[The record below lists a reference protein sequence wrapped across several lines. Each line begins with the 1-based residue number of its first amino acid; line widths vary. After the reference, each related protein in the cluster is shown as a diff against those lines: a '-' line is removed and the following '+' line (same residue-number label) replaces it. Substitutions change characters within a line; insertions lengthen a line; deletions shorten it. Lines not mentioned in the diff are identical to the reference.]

1 MPTELVDFIEFMEQ
15 HGKNLF
21 QKSDGKKL
29 KVFKTEEGEWVVDM
43 TQFAD
48 SAHSKTVSKQYRS
61 LQYCD

>member
-1 MPTELVDFIEFMEQ
+1 MATELVDFIEFMEQ

-21 QKSDGKKL
+21 QKLDGKKL

-48 SAHSKTVSKQYRS
+48 SAHSKTVSKQCRS

>member
-1 MPTELVDFIEFMEQ
+1 MATELVDFIEFMEQ

-21 QKSDGKKL
+21 QKLDGKKL

-43 TQFAD
+43 TQFVD

>member
-1 MPTELVDFIEFMEQ
+1 MATELVDFIEFIEQ

-21 QKSDGKKL
+21 QKLDGKKL

-43 TQFAD
+43 IQFAD
-48 SAHSKTVSKQYRS
+48 NAHSKTVSKQYRS